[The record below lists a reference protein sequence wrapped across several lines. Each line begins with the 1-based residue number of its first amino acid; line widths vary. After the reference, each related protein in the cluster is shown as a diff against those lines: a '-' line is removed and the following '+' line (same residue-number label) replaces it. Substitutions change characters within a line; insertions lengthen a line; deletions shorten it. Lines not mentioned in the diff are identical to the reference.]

1 MVDERPDPD
10 ALLAL
15 ARAEEERA
23 RRGKLKVFFGATAG
37 VGKTYAMLEAAH
49 ELERRGVDV
58 VVGWAETH
66 GRKETA
72 ALLEGL
78 EILPP
83 RELDHRGIR
92 LREFDL
98 DAALARRP
106 AVILVDELA
115 HTNAPGSR
123 HARRWQDVEEL
134 LSAGLDVYTA
144 VNVQHVE
151 SLNDLVGKITGVV
164 VRETVPDSILELA
177 DQVELVDLPPEDLLK
192 RLHEGKVYVPEQ
204 ARKAVDSFFRP
215 GNLIA
220 LREMALRKTAE
231 RVEAQM
237 QRYRELHGV
246 AVTWPVAERILLA
259 VSSGPGSARL
269 VRAARRLAERLRAEW
284 LVVYV
289 ETPTEARLSAAEKD
303 RVWQSLRLAERLGAE
318 TAVLS
323 GLSGDRPAEAIL
335 QYANRRNVSK
345 IVVGKPIHPRWKDV
359 VFGSVRDQLERESG
373 GIDVYVISGEEGEG
387 GFTAPAPI
395 RRTSPGRSYVA
406 SLGVVALTTAVCALL
421 FGRFEPTNLVMVYLL
436 GVVAAA
442 SWLGRGP
449 AILAAV
455 LSVAAFDFFFVQP
468 FLTFA
473 VSDTQYL
480 LTFAVML
487 ITGLVI
493 STLTARLRLQAEAAG
508 EREARTAALYAMS
521 RDLAAAAD
529 EAGILQAAARHI
541 KEVFLSQVLLLLP
554 DAEGRVVQR
563 AGETVTYLLDDR
575 ESAVAQWVF
584 DHGRMAGKTTETL
597 PAARGLYLPLRTS
610 RGTVGVLGVHPAD
623 PRLLMAPD
631 RLHLLEAFANQI
643 ALAVE

>member
-1 MVDERPDPD
+1 MDGRPDPD
-10 ALLAL
+10 ALLAR
-15 ARAEEERA
+15 AKAEEERE

-66 GRKETA
+66 GRKETE

-83 RELDHRGIR
+83 REIEHRGIR
-92 LREFDL
+92 LSEFDL
-98 DAALARRP
+98 DGALARQP

-123 HARRWQDVEEL
+123 HAQRWLDVEEL

-151 SLNDLVGKITGVV
+151 SLNDLVGKITGVA

-192 RLHEGKVYVPEQ
+192 RLNEGKVYVPEQ

-246 AVTWPVAERILLA
+246 AVTWPVAERILVA
-259 VSSGPGSARL
+259 VSPGPGSARL

-289 ETPTEARLSAAEKD
+289 ETPAEARLSAPEKD
-303 RVWQSLRLAERLGAE
+303 RIWQTLRLAETLGAE
-318 TAVLS
+318 TSV
-323 GLSGDRPAEAIL
+323 LSGDRPAEAIL
-335 QYANRRNVSK
+335 RYANRRNVSK
-345 IVVGKPIHPRWKDV
+345 IVVGKPSHPRWKDV
-359 VFGSVRDQLERESG
+359 VLGSVRDELERGSG

-387 GFTAPAPI
+387 GFMAPFPI
-395 RRTSPGRSYVA
+395 RRTSPGRSYLA
-406 SLGVVALTTAVCALL
+406 SLGMVALTTAVCALL
-421 FGRFEPTNLVMVYLL
+421 FGRFEPTNLVMIYLL

-442 SWLGRGP
+442 AWLGRGP

-468 FLTFA
+468 SLTFA

-480 LTFAVML
+480 LTLAVML
-487 ITGLVI
+487 TTGLVI

-529 EAGILQAAARHI
+529 ETGILQAAARHI